1 VTDNKTDIYWR
12 GYLSFIQRNNLSKEA
27 FVFED
32 DQTDRW
38 MSSLERGMRIRDE
51 VLKSTRGLGDGVTG
65 WDGDVYGDEAMWN
78 VGAAL
83 EQLVLE
89 EDWDGGWEGERDDGV
104 EE

>member
-1 VTDNKTDIYWR
+1 M
-12 GYLSFIQRNNLSKEA
+12 
-27 FVFED
+27 FED
-32 DQTDRW
+32 DQADRW

-51 VLKSTRGLGDGVTG
+51 VLKSTRGLGDGVG
-65 WDGDVYGDEAMWN
+65 GDGDVYGDEAMWN

-89 EDWDGGWEGERDDGV
+89 EEYDRGSWEDGDNGV

>member
-1 VTDNKTDIYWR
+1 M
-12 GYLSFIQRNNLSKEA
+12 SKEK

-32 DQTDRW
+32 DQADRW

-51 VLKSTRGLGDGVTG
+51 VLKSTRGLGDGVG
-65 WDGDVYGDEAMWN
+65 GDGDVYGDEAMWN

-89 EDWDGGWEGERDDGV
+89 EEWEGGWEDGDNGV

>member
-1 VTDNKTDIYWR
+1 
-12 GYLSFIQRNNLSKEA
+12 
-27 FVFED
+27 VFED
-32 DQTDRW
+32 DQADRW

-51 VLKSTRGLGDGVTG
+51 VLKSTRGLGDGVDG
-65 WDGDVYGDEAMWN
+65 DGDVYGDEAMWN

-89 EDWDGGWEGERDDGV
+89 EEWDGGSWEDGDNGV

>member
-1 VTDNKTDIYWR
+1 M
-12 GYLSFIQRNNLSKEA
+12 
-27 FVFED
+27 FED
-32 DQTDRW
+32 DQADRW

-51 VLKSTRGLGDGVTG
+51 VLKSTRGLGDGVG
-65 WDGDVYGDEAMWN
+65 GDGDVYGDEAMWN

-89 EDWDGGWEGERDDGV
+89 EEWDRVSWEEGNNGV